1 MGVAERVNSLP
12 AAAARDGL
20 SGCCGARRWVDAMLA
35 ARPFASDR
43 ALFETAEQAW
53 WTLSGG
59 DWLEA
64 FAQHPRIG
72 ERDKGDARARSEQAG
87 TAAAAAA
94 TRRALAAGNR
104 TYEARF
110 GHVFLVCAT
119 GRSADDMLHELER
132 RLGNSPAVE
141 LRIAAQEQAKIT
153 RLRLEKLVS
162 T

>member
-1 MGVAERVNSLP
+1 
-12 AAAARDGL
+12 
-20 SGCCGARRWVDAMLA
+20 MLA

-87 TAAAAAA
+87 PAAPPPPP
-94 TRRALAAGNR
+94 RRAPPPRDPPPPGRPWGAVLPRAPGAGGGGPLPQR
-104 TYEARF
+104 
-110 GHVFLVCAT
+110 
-119 GRSADDMLHELER
+119 GR
-132 RLGNSPAVE
+132 G
-141 LRIAAQEQAKIT
+141 
-153 RLRLEKLVS
+153 
-162 T
+162 